1 MEITQLWASK
11 RIGLSSDVKL
21 KKGWN
26 NVSTDALEDLTRNQK
41 KGVESLFKERKLRD
55 EEDHETGPRPSTD
68 PDEADDKTKKRMG
81 ANELIAL
88 IKACETL
95 DELDELGGAN
105 DTRVT
110 VSEAHAEKLK
120 ELS

>member
-11 RIGLSSDVKL
+11 RIGLGSDVKL
-21 KKGWN
+21 KPGWN
-26 NVSTDALEDLTRNQK
+26 NVSTDGLEELTRNQK
-41 KGVESLFKERKLRD
+41 KGVESLFDEGKLRVD
-55 EEDHETGPRPSTD
+55 EDRTTGPKPPMPGD
-68 PDEADDKTKKRMG
+68 VEPDDQGPMG
-81 ANELIAL
+81 ARELVKL
-88 IKACETL
+88 IKECTTL